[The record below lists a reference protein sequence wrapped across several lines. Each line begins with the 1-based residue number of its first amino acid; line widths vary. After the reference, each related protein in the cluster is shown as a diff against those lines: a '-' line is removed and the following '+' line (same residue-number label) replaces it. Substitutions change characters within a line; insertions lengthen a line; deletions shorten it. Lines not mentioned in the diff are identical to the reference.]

1 MWVESWLFWAK
12 SFGPKLI
19 FFYKMGLFFYKQV
32 SALKGRIETPGLTSE
47 VYFSG
52 EAAWS
57 DWTWTGQKGPSSPFK
72 CLKI

>member
-1 MWVESWLFWAK
+1 MLEFELNLV

-19 FFYKMGLFFYKQV
+19 FFYEMGLFFYKQV

-57 DWTWTGQKGPSSPFK
+57 D
-72 CLKI
+72 